1 MTTFRSDVRDGLY
14 GLLTGFQTANP
25 TLLHHT
31 YRRRPGSFPDKVSG
45 FVGSM
50 PETSEPNTLLSQRN
64 MTPSVVFVMKLS
76 EPSHEQSDAMDD
88 LVDAFW
94 TYANARPHA
103 VSANTVCVPRTAEDV
118 ELEAEGT
125 FYPATIVTFGTI
137 ALEGRGYD
145 P

>member
-1 MTTFRSDVRDGLY
+1 MTTFRSDVRDGVY
-14 GLLTGFQTANP
+14 GLLEDFQTANP
-25 TLLHHT
+25 STLAHI

-50 PETSEPNTLLSQRN
+50 PEESNPNTQLSQRN

-103 VSANTVCVPRTAEDV
+103 VSSNTVCVPRSAEDI
-118 ELEAEGT
+118 ELESEGT
-125 FYPATIVTFGTI
+125 FYPATVVTFATI
-137 ALEGRGYD
+137 ALEGRGYN